1 MQHNTHQIVCTIYL
15 DTIMKQFNFTFRKV
29 SFLSFFFV
37 LLFASCTKEESV
49 SPLTQNKIYLTGT
62 GSTPTKWYLTSYVS
76 TATVLPLNYAQ
87 KRYYKTF
94 GANNLYKDS
103 DGFVGSWDMPGT
115 EQLIERYVNYPSGTP
130 ATQSYKIVSITATN
144 LIILH
149 DYNGTPITAVYTAGN

>member
-1 MQHNTHQIVCTIYL
+1 MI
-15 DTIMKQFNFTFRKV
+15 
-29 SFLSFFFV
+29 FFV
-37 LLFASCTKEESV
+37 LQKHKIMFKRIIATLPPIFLFIILFASCTKEE
-49 SPLTQNKIYLTGT
+49 PLTPLAQNKVYLTGT

-94 GANNLYKDS
+94 GTNNIYKDS
-103 DGFVGSWDMPGT
+103 DGFVGSWDMPGM
-115 EQLIERYVNYPSGTP
+115 EQLIERYVNFPSG
-130 ATQSYKIVSITATN
+130 AAASQSYKIVSISATN

>member
-1 MQHNTHQIVCTIYL
+1 
-15 DTIMKQFNFTFRKV
+15 MKNK
-29 SFLSFFFV
+29 V
-37 LLFASCTKEESV
+37 LLISFSLFAIVLFECCAKDPAV
-49 SPLTQNKIYLTGT
+49 SLLEQNKVYLTGV
-62 GSTPTKWYLTSYVS
+62 GATPNKWYLTSYAT
-76 TATVLPLNYAQ
+76 TASALPLNYAQ

-115 EQLIERYVNYPSGTP
+115 EQLIERYVNYPSGAP

>member
-1 MQHNTHQIVCTIYL
+1 MF
-15 DTIMKQFNFTFRKV
+15 KQFIRHSVPPF
-29 SFLSFFFV
+29 FLFFV
-37 LLFASCTKEESV
+37 LLFASCTKEESLT
-49 SPLTQNKIYLTGT
+49 PLAQNKVYLTGT

-94 GANNLYKDS
+94 GKNGFYADS
-103 DGFVGSWDMPGT
+103 DGFVGSWDLPGT

-130 ATQSYKIVSITATN
+130 ATQSYQIVSITATN

-149 DYNGTPITAVYTAGN
+149 NYNGTPITAVYTAGN

>member
-1 MQHNTHQIVCTIYL
+1 MNLKTKARAFAFLPLFIV
-15 DTIMKQFNFTFRKV
+15 
-29 SFLSFFFV
+29 
-37 LLFASCTKEESV
+37 LFSACAKEESV
-49 SPLTQNKIYLTGT
+49 SPLTQNKVYLTGT

-115 EQLIERYVNYPSGTP
+115 EQLIERYVNFPSGTP
-130 ATQSYKIVSITATN
+130 ATQYYKIVSITATN

>member
-1 MQHNTHQIVCTIYL
+1 
-15 DTIMKQFNFTFRKV
+15 MKQFNFTFRKV
-29 SFLSFFFV
+29 SFLSLFFV

-49 SPLTQNKIYLTGT
+49 SPLTQNKVYLTGT

-115 EQLIERYVNYPSGTP
+115 EQLIERYVNYPSGSP
-130 ATQSYKIVSITATN
+130 ATQSYQIVSITATN

>member
-1 MQHNTHQIVCTIYL
+1 MFKRIISTL
-15 DTIMKQFNFTFRKV
+15 PPF
-29 SFLSFFFV
+29 
-37 LLFASCTKEESV
+37 LLFIVLATSCSKETSV
-49 SPLTQNKIYLTGT
+49 SPLDQSKVYLTGA
-62 GSTPTKWYLTSYVS
+62 GATPTKWSLTSYVS

-103 DGFVGSWDMPGT
+103 DGFVGSWDMPST
-115 EQLIERYVNYPSGTP
+115 EQLIERYLNYPSGTP

>member
-1 MQHNTHQIVCTIYL
+1 
-15 DTIMKQFNFTFRKV
+15 MKFK
-29 SFLSFFFV
+29 SFLFSIF
-37 LLFASCTKEESV
+37 LLSTLLVTSCAKDATVSLLDQTKV
-49 SPLTQNKIYLTGT
+49 HLTGV
-62 GSTPTKWYLTSYVS
+62 GATPTKWYLTSYVT
-76 TATVLPLNYAQ
+76 TATALPLNYAQ

-94 GANNLYKDS
+94 GANNIYKDS
-103 DGFVGSWDMPGT
+103 DGFVGSWDMPST

>member
-1 MQHNTHQIVCTIYL
+1 MF
-15 DTIMKQFNFTFRKV
+15 KQFIRHSVPPF
-29 SFLSFFFV
+29 FLFFV
-37 LLFASCTKEESV
+37 LLFSACAKEESV
-49 SPLTQNKIYLTGT
+49 SPLTQNKIYLTGA

-94 GANNLYKDS
+94 ATNNLYKDS

-115 EQLIERYVNYPSGTP
+115 EQLIERYVNFPSGSP

>member
-1 MQHNTHQIVCTIYL
+1 
-15 DTIMKQFNFTFRKV
+15 MKQFNFTFRKV
-29 SFLSFFFV
+29 SFLSLFFV
-37 LLFASCTKEESV
+37 LLFASCTKEESLT
-49 SPLTQNKIYLTGT
+49 PLAQNKVYLTGT
-62 GSTPTKWYLTSYVS
+62 GSTPTKWYLTSYATTV
-76 TATVLPLNYAQ
+76 TVLPLNYAQ

-94 GANNLYKDS
+94 AANNLYKDS

-115 EQLIERYVNYPSGTP
+115 EQLIERYVNYPSGSP

>member
-1 MQHNTHQIVCTIYL
+1 MF
-15 DTIMKQFNFTFRKV
+15 KQFIRHSVPPF
-29 SFLSFFFV
+29 FLFFV

-49 SPLTQNKIYLTGT
+49 SPLAQSKIYLTGT

-115 EQLIERYVNYPSGTP
+115 EQLIERYVNYPSGSP

>member
-1 MQHNTHQIVCTIYL
+1 MFKRIIAKL
-15 DTIMKQFNFTFRKV
+15 PL
-29 SFLSFFFV
+29 FLLFII
-37 LLFASCTKEESV
+37 LFASCSKETSV
-49 SPLTQNKIYLTGT
+49 SPLDQSKVYLTGA
-62 GSTPTKWYLTSYVS
+62 GATPTKWYLTSYVS

-103 DGFVGSWDMPGT
+103 DGFVGSWDMPST
-115 EQLIERYVNYPSGTP
+115 EQLIERYVNYPSGAP

>member
-1 MQHNTHQIVCTIYL
+1 
-15 DTIMKQFNFTFRKV
+15 MKQFNFTFRKV
-29 SFLSFFFV
+29 SFLSLFFV
-37 LLFASCTKEESV
+37 LLFASCTKEESLT
-49 SPLTQNKIYLTGT
+49 PLAQNKVYLTGT
-62 GSTPTKWYLTSYVS
+62 DITPTKWYLTSYATTV
-76 TATVLPLNYAQ
+76 TVLPLNYAQ

-94 GANNLYKDS
+94 AANNLYKDS

>member
-1 MQHNTHQIVCTIYL
+1 MFKRFIRHSVPPFSL
-15 DTIMKQFNFTFRKV
+15 
-29 SFLSFFFV
+29 FFV

-62 GSTPTKWYLTSYVS
+62 GSAPTKWYLTSYVS

-115 EQLIERYVNYPSGTP
+115 EQLIERYVNFPSGTP
-130 ATQSYKIVSITATN
+130 ATQSYKIVSITASN

>member
-1 MQHNTHQIVCTIYL
+1 MT
-15 DTIMKQFNFTFRKV
+15 
-29 SFLSFFFV
+29 
-37 LLFASCTKEESV
+37 V
-49 SPLTQNKIYLTGT
+49 SPLDQNKVYLAGT
-62 GSTPTKWYLTSYVS
+62 GATPTKWYLTSYVS

-94 GANNLYKDS
+94 GKNGYYADS

-130 ATQSYKIVSITATN
+130 ATQSYQIVSITATN

-149 DYNGTPITAVYTAGN
+149 NYNGTPITAVYSAGN

>member
-1 MQHNTHQIVCTIYL
+1 MNHFKLFQSRLFCL
-15 DTIMKQFNFTFRKV
+15 
-29 SFLSFFFV
+29 FFV
-37 LLFASCTKEESV
+37 LLFASCTKEESLT
-49 SPLTQNKIYLTGT
+49 PLAQNKVYLTGT
-62 GSTPTKWYLTSYVS
+62 GSTPTKWYLTSYAT
-76 TATVLPLNYAQ
+76 TATALPLNYAQ

-115 EQLIERYVNYPSGTP
+115 EQLIERYVNYPSGSP
-130 ATQSYKIVSITATN
+130 ATQSYQIVSITATN

>member
-1 MQHNTHQIVCTIYL
+1 MF
-15 DTIMKQFNFTFRKV
+15 KQFIRHSVPPF
-29 SFLSFFFV
+29 SLFFV

-49 SPLTQNKIYLTGT
+49 SPLTQNKVYLTGT

-115 EQLIERYVNYPSGTP
+115 EQLIERYVNYPSGSP

>member
-1 MQHNTHQIVCTIYL
+1 
-15 DTIMKQFNFTFRKV
+15 MKQFNFTFRKV
-29 SFLSFFFV
+29 SFLSLFFV

-49 SPLTQNKIYLTGT
+49 SYATT
-62 GSTPTKWYLTSYVS
+62 V
-76 TATVLPLNYAQ
+76 TVLPLNYAQ

-94 GANNLYKDS
+94 AANNLYKDS

-115 EQLIERYVNYPSGTP
+115 EQLIERYVNYPSGSP

>member
-1 MQHNTHQIVCTIYL
+1 
-15 DTIMKQFNFTFRKV
+15 MKQFYFIFRKV
-29 SFLSFFFV
+29 AFLSLVFV
-37 LLFASCTKEESV
+37 LLFSSCSKKTAIS
-49 SPLTQNKIYLTGT
+49 LLDQNKIYLTGT

-87 KRYYKTF
+87 KRYNKTF
-94 GANNLYKDS
+94 GANNFYKDS

-115 EQLIERYVNYPSGTP
+115 EQLLERYVNFPSGSP
-130 ATQSYKIVSITATN
+130 ATQSYKIVSITATH

>member
-1 MQHNTHQIVCTIYL
+1 MFKRIISTL
-15 DTIMKQFNFTFRKV
+15 PPF
-29 SFLSFFFV
+29 
-37 LLFASCTKEESV
+37 LLFIVLATSCSKETSV
-49 SPLTQNKIYLTGT
+49 SPLDQSKVYLTGA
-62 GSTPTKWYLTSYVS
+62 GATPTKWYLTSYVS

-94 GANNLYKDS
+94 GKNGFYADS
-103 DGFVGSWDMPGT
+103 DGFVGSWDLPGT

-130 ATQSYKIVSITATN
+130 YTQSYKIVSITATN